1 MLTRLWEIRIWNGKL
16 RINIILELKEN
27 FSISRVSVTMDV
39 YLEKTSSLLSS
50 LELPYSNGF
59 DSYTENI
66 GAVENK
72 GFELAAQP
80 LAVAGHGE
88 KSDVV
93 CYWKFIL

>member
-1 MLTRLWEIRIWNGKL
+1 
-16 RINIILELKEN
+16 
-27 FSISRVSVTMDV
+27 MDV

-72 GFELAAQP
+72 GFELAAS
-80 LAVAGHGE
+80 LWLLRDTERRVMWSVTGNLSYNKE
-88 KSDVV
+88 
-93 CYWKFIL
+93 